1 MKVFLLFFNFIL
13 AQTISLTYKATRD
26 TSLKYWKA
34 FFMGMPKASVSLCRK
49 DLNKTVTFINDPNWQ
64 RIPIIFGDVSREPRD
79 WKINVSYYPYETFK
93 MYSLSIDTG
102 GILFVTSGGRTPPY
116 GYFKTKITMYNWNTR
131 KLEYI

>member
-64 RIPIIFGDVSREPRD
+64 RIPIIFGDISMEPRN
-79 WKINVSYYPYETFK
+79 WKINVFYYPYETFK

-102 GILFVTSGGRTPPY
+102 RILFVTSGGRTPPY